1 MMTKKLLSAAVVAI
15 VLAASGSASGQTAG
29 ALPDI
34 TWEVVPGAIYNTLHN
49 GITLTFGC
57 RTVSHNP
64 TWSPGGVT
72 RNSLVKLQI
81 RLQAPEADGSYR
93 AGRGV
98 YSSGGAARINL
109 PGSQICDL
117 RQGVAAVNFSNI
129 TLPSTDPQY
138 IEKLRLVVRFYRFYA
153 PHAGLPMTNSPFFF
167 FRGNGG
173 FTDNLNDGPTPAV
186 LADSEEFEKF

>member
-98 YSSGGAARINL
+98 YSSGGWVGNNL

-117 RQGVAAVNFSNI
+117 RQGVAAVHFSNI
-129 TLPSTDPQY
+129 TLPSTAPQY
-138 IEKLRLVVRFYRFYA
+138 IEQLRVAVRFYQLYP
-153 PHAGLPMTNSPFFF
+153 PHAGLRMITGAHFF
-167 FRGNGG
+167 FRGNGA
-173 FTDNLNDGPTPAV
+173 FTDNLNDGLTPAAF
-186 LADSEEFEKF
+186 ADLEYEGF